1 MLKEFFKPTVIFF
14 RLTNF
19 PAVFQTIMNEILQN
33 LINTREVGSFIN
45 NFINNFIVKTK
56 KEIGHDKIM
65 KEVIKRL
72 VENDLYIKSEKYK

>member
-1 MLKEFFKPTVIFF
+1 MLKDFSKPTVMFF

-19 PAVFQTIMNEILQN
+19 PAVFQIIMNEILQN
-33 LINTREVGSFIN
+33 LINTRKVGR
-45 NFINNFIVKTK
+45 FINNFIVKTE
-56 KEIGHDKIM
+56 KEIEHDKVM

>member
-19 PAVFQTIMNEILQN
+19 PVVFQTIMNEILQN

-72 VENDLYIKSEKYK
+72 VKNDLYIKSEKYK